1 MAVSTIDP
9 NGLNIGQIGGT
20 RNKIINGAM
29 QVAQRGTSGTPTSA
43 GAYVSVDRWNARAA
57 TSTGHT
63 AAQSTTSA
71 VGFTNSLVFT
81 TGTGASPAA
90 GDRNWL
96 RQAVEGFNAADLA
109 WGTANAKTIT
119 VSFQVRSSLTGTFA
133 AAVVNNDGDRS
144 YPFTFAISSADTFE
158 TKSVTIT
165 GPTDGTWGSGNGVG
179 LSLSFDMG
187 SGSTYEG
194 TADEWNNS
202 NKLTVSGATKV
213 IATSG
218 ATFYLTGVQLE
229 AGDTATPFEHRSYGA
244 ELALCQRYFEKSYD
258 QGTALGA
265 TTALGARS
273 SGGNQAANTTGEVG
287 TYLSFAVS
295 KRAVP
300 TVTIYD
306 LSGNSGKTTISL
318 YGTGTTANQTSSVSN
333 IGEGSF
339 FVSRSSGANATELYV
354 HYAASAEL

>member
-1 MAVSTIDP
+1 MSRARDIANLGSDTTNLEDISSAY
-9 NGLNIGQIGGT
+9 NAGALSN

-29 QVAQRGTSGTPTSA
+29 TIAQRGASGTPTSS

-96 RQAVEGFNAADLA
+96 RQAVEGFNVADLA

-133 AAVVNNDGDRS
+133 AAIVNNDGDRS
-144 YPFTFAISSADTFE
+144 YPFTFTISSADTFE
-158 TKSVTIT
+158 AKSVTIT
-165 GPTDGTWGSGNGVG
+165 GPTDGTWGSGNVVG
-179 LSLSFDMG
+179 LNLTFDIG

-194 TADEWNNS
+194 TAGEWNNA

-218 ATFYLTGVQLE
+218 ATFYITGVQLE
-229 AGDTATPFEHRSYGA
+229 AGDTATPFEHRSFGQ
-244 ELALCQRYFEKSYD
+244 ELALCQRYYGQESIIIPTSAVVGYPAFFKV
-258 QGTALGA
+258 TMRAA
-265 TTALGARS
+265 PTI
-273 SGGNQAANTTGEVG
+273 SGGGAGFTAFNVNVG
-287 TYLSFAVS
+287 GFGSYQNSASF
-295 KRAVP
+295 
-300 TVTIYD
+300 
-306 LSGNSGKTTISL
+306 
-318 YGTGTTANQTSSVSN
+318 GTLLT
-333 IGEGSF
+333 F
-339 FVSRSSGANATELYV
+339 
-354 HYAASAEL
+354 SAEL

>member
-1 MAVSTIDP
+1 MTSKAF
-9 NGLNIGQIGGT
+9 GLAQLGNAYADGALSN

-29 QVAQRGTSGTPTSA
+29 VMAQRGTSGTPTSS

-96 RQAVEGFNAADLA
+96 RQAVEGFNIADLA

-133 AAVVNNDGDRS
+133 AAIVNNDGDRS
-144 YPFTFAISSADTFE
+144 YPFTFTISSADTFE
-158 TKSVTIT
+158 AKSVTIT

-179 LSLSFDMG
+179 LNLTFDIG

-194 TADEWNNS
+194 TAGEWNNA

-229 AGDTATPFEHRSYGA
+229 AGDTATPFEHRSYGQ
-244 ELALCQRYFEKSYD
+244 ELALCQRYCYAFGNGYRYIGD
-258 QGTALGA
+258 FTNNV
-265 TTALGARS
+265 
-273 SGGNQAANTTGEVG
+273 GGNATNAYFFTFP
-287 TYLSFAVS
+287 SPM
-295 KRAVP
+295 RATP
-300 TVTIYD
+300 TFLVNGVTIAGSFG
-306 LSGNSGKTTISL
+306 SGNQYMTPEAFTYTILRSGFAWETAGL
-318 YGTGTTANQTSSVSN
+318 LQTGNYLFTS
-333 IGEGSF
+333 
-339 FVSRSSGANATELYV
+339 EL
-354 HYAASAEL
+354 